1 MRIELGFF
9 VFSVLEFKDTSSIG
23 IYSIA
28 SYLTMNLVRII
39 FLLYLSMSTATLV
52 KSMLENAV
60 HIGHKREYWSPKM
73 RNYIYG
79 VQNGVHVF
87 DLYKTVAQLEEV
99 KAVLEDLSS
108 KGKSILFVGTK
119 IQAKDLIE
127 AIATSTG
134 HFYVN
139 TKWVPGLI
147 TNFTTIK
154 KRITYYNELESDLSN
169 GMLEGLTKK
178 EKSVKMKELE
188 KLEAAYKGVKDMKRA
203 PDVLVVVDGHYEDL
217 ALTEAAVNKITTIS
231 LLGSTG
237 DIDKTTYF
245 VPCNV
250 NSIKAVAYMLGEL
263 KSAIKPRK
271 TEDKKPLGNRVDPIK
286 TRKTEADAE

>member
-1 MRIELGFF
+1 M
-9 VFSVLEFKDTSSIG
+9 
-23 IYSIA
+23 A
-28 SYLTMNLVRII
+28 N
-39 FLLYLSMSTATLV
+39 AALV

-73 RNYIYG
+73 RDYIYG

-87 DLYKTVAQLEEV
+87 DLYKTAELLEEV
-99 KAVLEDLSS
+99 KTVIEDLTS

-119 IQAKDLIE
+119 VQSRDLVE

-134 HFYVN
+134 HYYIN
-139 TKWVPGLI
+139 SKWVPGLL

-154 KRITYYNELESDLSN
+154 KRIAYYNELESDLAN

-178 EKSVKMKELE
+178 EKSVKLKELE
-188 KLEAAYKGVKDMKRA
+188 KLKASYQGVKDMKRT
-203 PDVLVVVDGHYEDL
+203 PDVVIAIDGHYEDL
-217 ALTEAAVNKITTIS
+217 ALTEAMTLGVTTIG

-237 DIDKTTYF
+237 DIDKTTHF

-250 NSIKAVAYMLGEL
+250 NSIKAIAFMLGEL
-263 KSAIKPRK
+263 KGAIKPRK
-271 TEDKKPLGNRVDPIK
+271 SADEKRPVFA
-286 TRKTEADAE
+286 KTEKLPEKKSAIAPKAKAEEAAAE

>member
-1 MRIELGFF
+1 
-9 VFSVLEFKDTSSIG
+9 
-23 IYSIA
+23 
-28 SYLTMNLVRII
+28 
-39 FLLYLSMSTATLV
+39 MSNATLI

-73 RNYIYG
+73 RDYIFG
-79 VQNGVHVF
+79 IQNGVHVF
-87 DLYKTVAQLEEV
+87 DLYKTATKLEQV
-99 KAVLEDLSS
+99 KAVLEDYTSR
-108 KGKSILFVGTK
+108 GKTVLFVGTK
-119 IQAKDLIE
+119 VQAKDLVE
-127 AIATSTG
+127 ALATSTG

-139 TKWVPGLI
+139 SKWVPGLL

-154 KRITYYNELESDLSN
+154 KRIGYFNELETSLAN

-188 KLEAAYKGVKDMKRA
+188 KLREAYSGVKDMKRT
-203 PDVLVVVDGHYEDL
+203 PDLMVVVDGHYEEL
-217 ALTEAAVNKITTIS
+217 ALTEAATLGIPSVS

-250 NSIKAVAYMLGEL
+250 NSIKALAYMLGEL
-263 KSAIKPRK
+263 KSAIKARK
-271 TEDKKPLGNRVDPIK
+271 STDEKKPLA
-286 TRKTEADAE
+286 KTEKLAPKSPIAKTKKEEVAE

>member
-1 MRIELGFF
+1 MTEAK
-9 VFSVLEFKDTSSIG
+9 VT
-23 IYSIA
+23 
-28 SYLTMNLVRII
+28 YLTKVSARII
-39 FLLYLSMSTATLV
+39 FLLFLFMANAALV

-73 RNYIYG
+73 RDYIYG

-87 DLYKTVAQLEEV
+87 DLYKTALLLEEV
-99 KAVLEDLSS
+99 KTVIEDLTS

-119 IQAKDLIE
+119 VQSRDLVE

-134 HFYVN
+134 HYYIN
-139 TKWVPGLI
+139 SKWVPGLL

-154 KRITYYNELESDLSN
+154 KRIAYYNELESDLAN

-178 EKSVKMKELE
+178 EKSVKLKELE
-188 KLEAAYKGVKDMKRA
+188 KLKASYQGVKDMKRT
-203 PDVLVVVDGHYEDL
+203 PDVVIAIDGHYEDL
-217 ALTEAAVNKITTIS
+217 ALTEAMTLGVTTIG

-237 DIDKTTYF
+237 DIDKTTHF

-250 NSIKAVAYMLGEL
+250 NSIKAIAFMLGEL
-263 KSAIKPRK
+263 KGAIKPRK
-271 TEDKKPLGNRVDPIK
+271 SADEKRPVFA
-286 TRKTEADAE
+286 KTEKLPEKKSAIAPKAKAEEAAAE

>member
-1 MRIELGFF
+1 M
-9 VFSVLEFKDTSSIG
+9 
-23 IYSIA
+23 A
-28 SYLTMNLVRII
+28 N
-39 FLLYLSMSTATLV
+39 ATLV

-73 RNYIYG
+73 RDYIYG

-87 DLYKTVAQLEEV
+87 DLYKTAELLEEV
-99 KAVLEDLSS
+99 KAILEDLTS
-108 KGKSILFVGTK
+108 KGKTILFVGTK
-119 IQAKDLIE
+119 VQSRDLVE

-134 HFYVN
+134 HYYIN
-139 TKWVPGLI
+139 SKWVPGLL

-154 KRITYYNELESDLSN
+154 KRISYYNELEADLAN

-188 KLEAAYKGVKDMKRA
+188 KLKTSYQGVKDLKRA
-203 PDVLVVVDGHYEDL
+203 PDIVVAVDGHFEDL
-217 ALTEAAVNKITTIS
+217 ALTEAMTLGITTIA

-250 NSIKAVAYMLGEL
+250 NSIKALAFMLGEI

-271 TEDKKPLGNRVDPIK
+271 AADEKRPVFA
-286 TRKTEADAE
+286 KTEKLPEKKSFPKAKKEESAE

>member
-1 MRIELGFF
+1 M
-9 VFSVLEFKDTSSIG
+9 
-23 IYSIA
+23 A
-28 SYLTMNLVRII
+28 N
-39 FLLYLSMSTATLV
+39 ATLV

-73 RNYIYG
+73 RDYIYG
-79 VQNGVHVF
+79 IQNGVHVF
-87 DLYKTVAQLEEV
+87 DLYKTAELLEEV
-99 KAVLEDLSS
+99 KAVLEDLTS

-119 IQAKDLIE
+119 VQSRDLVE
-127 AIATSTG
+127 ALATSTG
-134 HFYVN
+134 HYYIN
-139 TKWVPGLI
+139 SKWVPGLL

-154 KRITYYNELESDLSN
+154 KRIGYYNELESDLAN
-169 GMLEGLTKK
+169 GMLDGLTKK

-188 KLEAAYKGVKDMKRA
+188 KLKASYQGVKDLKRT
-203 PDVLVVVDGHYEDL
+203 PDIIVAVDGHFEDL
-217 ALTEAAVNKITTIS
+217 ALTEAMTLGITTIA

-250 NSIKAVAYMLGEL
+250 NSIKALAFILGEI

-271 TEDKKPLGNRVDPIK
+271 VSDEKRPVFVKTEKLPGKKPVSK
-286 TRKTEADAE
+286 AKTEESAE